1 MTVRVMVLAALVLTG
16 STDAMARDIGGKY
29 RVEGTAAH
37 GGRYT
42 GTVEITMV
50 SDIACR
56 IVWSDG
62 FKGICMLDGDSLA
75 VAFDMHGRL
84 GIGSYR
90 ILADGAIEGS
100 FFDDYQKGGLSKDSG
115 VGKEKLTPL
124 R

>member
-1 MTVRVMVLAALVLTG
+1 MIVRVMFLAVLLVAA

-29 RVEGTAAH
+29 KVEGTAAH

-50 SDIACR
+50 NDFACR

-62 FKGICMLDGDSLA
+62 FKGICMLDGDSLS

-100 FFDDYQKGGLSKDSG
+100 YFDDYQKGGLTKDSG